1 MMNRKTIS
9 TFILTGICLLAMQLH
24 VHGDHH
30 ASDAENPSDILSWAQ
45 RLNTAFI
52 QVADQVSP
60 SVVVIEVAH
69 PVKDRNA
76 LMDLEHEP
84 FLERLPEEDRRK
96 FEKYFNDQKKE
107 QKQAP
112 QKPKE
117 PEEAPRDRYDGKGS
131 GMVLSKEGFVLTNYH
146 VIEGASRIRVRLQ
159 SGRVFKALV
168 KGFDSRSDVAVI
180 KLVDA
185 PEPMLE
191 PIKLGDSDAVKV
203 GEFAIAIGAPFELEY
218 SVTYGHVS
226 AKGRSSVTR
235 QFNLDHDFIQTDAD
249 INPGNSGGPLVNI
262 QGEAIGVNTM
272 IRGLNTGIGF
282 AIPINMAMEIA
293 DQIIETGT
301 FRRALLG
308 IGIQTLTDN
317 YELND
322 LVSTVSRG
330 VIVSSI
336 NADSAAGE
344 SNLKPADIIIAVG
357 GKPVAS
363 AQQLKN
369 QVRSKSIGKPL
380 ILDVVRNKE
389 RLQVEVKPR
398 EWTRPPVATITANDP
413 KETPTRPIGF
423 KLRKADETGAKQF
436 GVPLTEGLMIWE
448 VKEGSLAHNWLT
460 PGEIIT
466 DVNFQPVRSPFDF
479 AKIYRDADLKNE
491 GLVIIVHDGQGNRRL
506 VILKERDL

>member
-1 MMNRKTIS
+1 MISNRSIS
-9 TFILTGICLLAMQLH
+9 AFVLGGICACFLQLQTL
-24 VHGDHH
+24 GDHH
-30 ASDAENPSDILSWAQ
+30 SSQDTGSSEILQWAQ

-52 QVADQVSP
+52 EVADKVSP

-69 PVKDRNA
+69 PIESRNA

-84 FLERLPEEDRRK
+84 FLDRLPEEERRK
-96 FEKYFNDQKKE
+96 FEKFFEDQKK
-107 QKQAP
+107 KQP
-112 QKPKE
+112 QKSEE
-117 PEEAPRDRYDGKGS
+117 PENPETAPRDRFDGKGS
-131 GMVLSKEGFVLTNYH
+131 GMILSNEGFILTNYH

-159 SGRVFKALV
+159 NGRVFRALV
-168 KGFDSRSDVAVI
+168 KGFDSQSDVAVI
-180 KLVDA
+180 QLVDA
-185 PEPMLE
+185 PESMLN
-191 PIKLGDSDAVKV
+191 PIKLGDSDSVKV

-235 QFNLDHDFIQTDAD
+235 QLNLDHDFIQTDAD

-262 QGEAIGVNTM
+262 KGEAIGVNTM

-282 AIPINMAMEIA
+282 AIPINMALEIA

-301 FRRALLG
+301 FKRALLG

-317 YELND
+317 YVLND

-344 SNLKPADIIIAVG
+344 SNLKPADIIIGVG
-357 GKPVAS
+357 GKPVAT

-380 ILDVVRNKE
+380 VLDVVRNQE
-389 RLQVEVKPR
+389 RLQIEVRPR
-398 EWTRPPVATITANDP
+398 EWIRPPVAAITANETR
-413 KETPTRPIGF
+413 ETPVRPIGL
-423 KLRKADETGAKQF
+423 KLRKADEMGAKQF
-436 GVPLTEGLMIWE
+436 GVPLTDGLMIWE
-448 VKEGSLAHNWLT
+448 IEKGSLAENRVI

-466 DVNFQPVRSPFDF
+466 DVNYQAVRSPFDF
-479 AKIYRDADLKNE
+479 AEIYRKTDLKE
-491 GLVIIVHDGQGNRRL
+491 KGLIVIVQDAQGNRRF